1 MIMICAGIPSK
12 NNCHQLYCRAVKYTE
27 QMMPHTKPEIM
38 YRFHERSPHTEL
50 STNSV
55 ISETGIAYMKISQLT

>member
-1 MIMICAGIPSK
+1 
-12 NNCHQLYCRAVKYTE
+12 
-27 QMMPHTKPEIM
+27 MMPHTKPEIM